1 MSMAMSVTDAN
12 NHYNAMRI
20 HTMMAMSVTDANH
33 YKAMM
38 DT

>member
-1 MSMAMSVTDAN
+1 MSVTDAN
-12 NHYNAMRI
+12 SHYSAFRI
-20 HTMMAMSVTDANH
+20 HMMMAMSVTDANH